1 MKIKYLFMSA
11 LACGLL
17 GACNNDEV
25 VENGDNNFAG
35 GEAYVKV
42 RIAMSDGAAT
52 RATSGGYDEGTT
64 AEQAIQNIQFAFYD
78 NAGNWVA
85 DGIRQGQTA
94 VEPSTGYVEGIA
106 EAVVALE
113 LDKDAPKPTQ
123 VIAYVN
129 VPTGFSTTGQSIDQM
144 QTLMA
149 ESAQS
154 VSTASNF
161 IMTNSTYWNNGE
173 VIGATVPEE
182 AFKES
187 EDAALADNAPVK
199 IYVERLA
206 AKVTVKQGENLAE
219 NTEDLQSSHY
229 TLSFKLEGFAL
240 NGLNQKEYYLKNL
253 DAAWNATTP
262 WNGWNDA
269 ADSRSFWAEDPNYAA
284 APAEDDIQ
292 FVTFNNVQDITTE
305 APEYTAY
312 CKENTLTNARYE
324 AGNFQEA
331 THVLVVGHYE
341 LTDNENPDAGVIKGT
356 DDQPITFYMYRNTA
370 YLEEDLMNI
379 VANMGFV
386 YTQSTEGTETTY
398 TLAGPDAYKLI
409 ESAEDEIQDGADNNK
424 LTAAL
429 DWTAES
435 QTTYY
440 TTENGKDFTPVTADN
455 LAALNKKIAE
465 TVGTAEA
472 YTRGMAYFAVPIEH
486 LAGKGV
492 DGHIGVVR
500 NHSYV
505 LTVQSIKGMGDGVFN
520 PDEIII
526 PTPPTNRYYVG
537 ATLNILS
544 WHIVSQDVNL

>member
-25 VENGDNNFAG
+25 VENSDNNFNG

-42 RIAMSDGAAT
+42 RIAMSNGAAT

-78 NAGNWVA
+78 NEGNWVT
-85 DGIRQGQTA
+85 DGIRQRVTT
-94 VEPSTGYVEGIA
+94 VTPTTGNVEGIA

-113 LDKDAPKPTQ
+113 LDKDAEKPTQ

-129 VPTGFSTTGQSIDQM
+129 VPNGFSTSGQSIDQM
-144 QTLMA
+144 KTLMA

-161 IMTNSTYWNNGE
+161 IMTNSTYYNNGE
-173 VIGATVPEE
+173 VIGATVPSS

-187 EDAALADNAPVK
+187 EDAALAEGNPVN

-206 AKVTVKQGENLAE
+206 AKVTVKQGADLAD
-219 NTEDLQSSHY
+219 NTEDLESSHY
-229 TLSFKLEGFAL
+229 TLSFKLEGFVL
-240 NGLNQKEYYLKNL
+240 NGLNQKEFYLKNL
-253 DAAWNATTP
+253 DASWNATTP

-269 ADSRSFWAEDPNYAA
+269 DDFRSFWAKDPNYDA
-284 APAEDDIQ
+284 APATNDIQ
-292 FVTFNNVQDITTE
+292 FVTFNSVQDIT
-305 APEYTAY
+305 AQVPDYTAY

-324 AGNFQEA
+324 AGNYQEA

-341 LTDNENPDAGVIKGT
+341 LTDNENAEAGVIKGS

-370 YLEEDLMNI
+370 YLEDDLMNI

-386 YTQSTEGTETTY
+386 YTKTNDDPLTY
-398 TLAGPDAYKLI
+398 ELAGPDAYKLI
-409 ESAEDEIQDGADNNK
+409 ESAEDEIADGADNNK

-429 DWTAES
+429 DWTTES
-435 QTTYY
+435 ETTYY
-440 TTENGKDFTPVTADN
+440 TTENGTDYTEVTAEN
-455 LAALNKKIAE
+455 IATLNAKIADA
-465 TVGTAEA
+465 VGTAEA
-472 YTRGMAYFAVPIEH
+472 YNKGMAYFAVPIEH
-486 LAGKGV
+486 LAGEGV

-505 LTVQSIKGMGDGVFN
+505 LTIQSITGMGDGIFN
-520 PDEIII
+520 PDEVII
-526 PTPPTNRYYVG
+526 PTPPTEKYYVG
-537 ATLNILS
+537 ATLNVLS
-544 WHIVSQDVNL
+544 WHTVNQDVNL